1 MNEAET
7 RADHIDPA
15 LKAAGWGVAQWLD
28 LMRTLSVV
36 GSPFG
41 KTHPSCWFRAEFAR
55 YHHSRRPK

>member
-28 LMRTLSVV
+28 SMRTLSVV
-36 GSPFG
+36 ASLR
-41 KTHPSCWFRAEFAR
+41 KTHPTGWFRAEFAR
-55 YHHSRRPK
+55 YHHSPRTK